1 MDYLKD
7 FNISHT
13 TTDNIYSMN
22 NKAMNNIV
30 RYGDIITDG
39 YSITESLN
47 YEEFKKVI
55 KSLDFSNYLTYI
67 IKSK

>member
-1 MDYLKD
+1 
-7 FNISHT
+7 
-13 TTDNIYSMN
+13 MN

-39 YSITESLN
+39 YGITESLN

-55 KSLDFSNYLTYI
+55 KSLDFSNYLTYT